1 MSRVPDSKM
10 SQISASGEELYA
22 GISLVRLLYLDIMQG
37 FVPSLVVLACAFFAS
52 STHVHR

>member
-1 MSRVPDSKM
+1 MSRVPDRKM

-22 GISLVRLLYLDIMQG
+22 GISLVRLLYLDFMQG

-52 STHVHR
+52 STHR